1 MTPQCA
7 GIQVRGVRASSK
19 PPGLREAPVAE
30 GKGGREAS
38 ERKITDIWLKVQ
50 ELHAVLGSTQGTQ
63 PLLVLPRSCCSQA
76 QDHEHSPVHST
87 NTKLSHPAPLRAV
100 TAPGHAAAQKGE
112 KKFKMSEHKQLV
124 SG

>member
-1 MTPQCA
+1 M
-7 GIQVRGVRASSK
+7 
-19 PPGLREAPVAE
+19 AE

-50 ELHAVLGSTQGTQ
+50 ELHVVLGSTRGMQ

-87 NTKLSHPAPLRAV
+87 NTKPSHPAPLHPAPLRAV

-112 KKFKMSEHKQLV
+112 KKFKISVHKQLV